1 MFDEV
6 KIRCYVV
13 DLNTL
18 FTVCKVGFNELESVP
33 TYDIVV
39 KFLKENNVVYCVK
52 SFSKIK
58 K

>member
-1 MFDEV
+1 MFDEI

-13 DLNTL
+13 DVNTL
-18 FTVCKVGFNELESVP
+18 FTVCEVGFNELESVP
-33 TYDIVV
+33 TYAIVV
-39 KFLKENNVVYCVK
+39 KFLKENTVVYCK